1 MVVKIVY
8 RRKRVLSDEERRTE
22 EIEKKDNLLEREQY
36 QLLKLLQY
44 SRKDKTATELA
55 QELDVSWQKIGW
67 IAKKIEEDYCYLKK
81 NHERKNVL
89 RFI

>member
-1 MVVKIVY
+1 M
-8 RRKRVLSDEERRTE
+8 
-22 EIEKKDNLLEREQY
+22 EREQY

-67 IAKKIEEDYCYLKK
+67 IAKKIRGRLLLPKK
-81 NHERKNVL
+81 RTTKGKNVL

>member
-1 MVVKIVY
+1 M
-8 RRKRVLSDEERRTE
+8 
-22 EIEKKDNLLEREQY
+22 ERELY

-67 IAKKIEEDYCYLKK
+67 IAKKVEEENSYLKK
-81 NHERKNVL
+81 
-89 RFI
+89 

>member
-1 MVVKIVY
+1 M
-8 RRKRVLSDEERRTE
+8 
-22 EIEKKDNLLEREQY
+22 EREQY

-67 IAKKIEEDYCYLKK
+67 IAKKNRGKDYCYLKK
-81 NHERKNVL
+81 EPRKGKNVL